1 MRALYKGILILTFSK
16 ISAALPGKE
25 LSIEPTILD
34 DFILQAD
41 VNLFLS

>member
-16 ISAALPGKE
+16 ISVALPGKE